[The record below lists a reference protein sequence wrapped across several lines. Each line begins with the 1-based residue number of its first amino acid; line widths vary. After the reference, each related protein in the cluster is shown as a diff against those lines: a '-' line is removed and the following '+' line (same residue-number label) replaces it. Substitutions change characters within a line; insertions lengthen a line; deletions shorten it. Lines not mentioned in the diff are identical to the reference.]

1 LMRIRSAIFGIAAS
15 FVAVSFFASPLL
27 AQDWARE
34 KLEKSPRHGEW
45 VEVKHSERSVRC
57 FLVFPEVKEKAAAVI
72 VVHEIF
78 GLTEWVRDVA
88 DQLAEAGYIAIAPDL
103 LSGQTYSGVDE
114 ARKAISQLSDP
125 QVVADL
131 DAVAAYVAKLP
142 ASNGKVAAVGFC
154 WGGATVFKFAN
165 HNRDLKATYVFYGRG
180 PSDRAGVENIQGPVY
195 GFYAENDARVN
206 ETLPATTEAMKP
218 AGKTFEPKIYPDAGH
233 GFMRA
238 GEAPDASEANLQARD
253 ASWSRWKSL
262 LEQL

>member
-1 LMRIRSAIFGIAAS
+1 VRS
-15 FVAVSFFASPLL
+15 
-27 AQDWARE
+27 
-34 KLEKSPRHGEW
+34 
-45 VEVKHSERSVRC
+45 
-57 FLVFPEVKEKAAAVI
+57 
-72 VVHEIF
+72 
-78 GLTEWVRDVA
+78 VA
-88 DQLAEAGYIAIAPDL
+88 DQLAGAGYIAIAPDL

-125 QVVADL
+125 QVMADL

-142 ASNGKVAAVGFC
+142 ASNGKVTAVGFC
-154 WGGATVFKFAN
+154 WGGGTVFKFAN

-180 PSDRAGVENIQGPVY
+180 PSDRAGAESIQGPVY

-206 ETLPATTEAMKP
+206 ETLPETTEAMRA
-218 AGKTFEPKIYPDAGH
+218 AGKTFEPQIYPGAGH

-238 GEAPDASEANLQARD
+238 GEAPDASEANLKARD

>member
-1 LMRIRSAIFGIAAS
+1 MSIRTAVTRMAA
-15 FVAVSFFASPLL
+15 FFAALNFFTCSLL

-45 VEVKHSERSVRC
+45 VEVKHGDRNVRC
-57 FLVFPEVKEKAAAVI
+57 FLVFPEVNERATAVL

-78 GLTEWVRDVA
+78 GLTEWVRSIA

-125 QVVADL
+125 QVMADL
-131 DAVAAYVAKLP
+131 DAVTAYVAKLP
-142 ASNGKVAAVGFC
+142 AANGRVTAAGFC

-180 PSDRAGVENIQGPVY
+180 PTDRAGVESIQRPVY

-206 ETLPATTEAMKP
+206 ETLSETTKAMKA
-218 AGKTFEPKIYPDAGH
+218 AGKTFEPQSYPGAGH

-238 GEAPDASEANLQARD
+238 GEAPDASEANREARD

>member
-1 LMRIRSAIFGIAAS
+1 MDIRTATSRMAAT
-15 FVAVSFFASPLL
+15 FAALVFFSSPSI

-45 VEVKHSERSVRC
+45 VEVKHGDRNVRC

-78 GLTEWVRDVA
+78 GLTEWVRSVA
-88 DQLAEAGYIAIAPDL
+88 DQLAGAGYIAIAPDL

-114 ARKAISQLSDP
+114 ARKAISELSDP
-125 QVVADL
+125 QVMADL

-142 ASNGKVAAVGFC
+142 ASNGKVTAVGFC
-154 WGGATVFKFAN
+154 WGGGTVFKFAN
-165 HNRDLKATYVFYGRG
+165 HNRDLTATYVFYGRG
-180 PSDRAGVENIQGPVY
+180 PSDRAGVESIQGPVY

-206 ETLPATTEAMKP
+206 ETLPATTEAMKA
-218 AGKTFEPKIYPDAGH
+218 AGKTFEPNTYPGAGH

-238 GEAPDASEANLQARD
+238 GEAPDASEANREARD

>member
-1 LMRIRSAIFGIAAS
+1 MSIRTAVSRMAAS
-15 FVAVSFFASPLL
+15 LAALIFFTSALL

-45 VEVKHSERSVRC
+45 VEVKYGDRIVRC

-78 GLTEWVRDVA
+78 GLTEWVRSVA

-114 ARKAISQLSDP
+114 ARKAISELSDP
-125 QVVADL
+125 QVMADL
-131 DAVAAYVAKLP
+131 DGVAEYIAKLP
-142 ASNGKVAAVGFC
+142 ASNGKVTAVGFC

-165 HNRDLKATYVFYGRG
+165 HNRDLKAAYVFYGRG
-180 PSDRAGVENIQGPVY
+180 PSDRAGAESIQAPVY

-206 ETLPATTEAMKP
+206 ETLPETTEAMKA
-218 AGKTFEPKIYPDAGH
+218 AGKTFEPHIYPGAGH

>member
-1 LMRIRSAIFGIAAS
+1 MSIRTAIFRVAAS
-15 FVAVSFFASPLL
+15 FAPLIFFSSPLL

-45 VEVKHSERSVRC
+45 VEVKHGDRNVRC

-78 GLTEWVRDVA
+78 GLTEWVRSVA

-114 ARKAISQLSDP
+114 ARAAISQLSDP
-125 QVVADL
+125 QVMADL
-131 DAVAAYVAKLP
+131 DAVAAYAAKLP
-142 ASNGKVAAVGFC
+142 ASNGKVTAVGFC
-154 WGGATVFKFAN
+154 WGGGTVFKFAN
-165 HNRDLKATYVFYGRG
+165 HNRDVKATYVFYGRG
-180 PSDRAGVENIQGPVY
+180 PSDRAGAESIQGPVY

-206 ETLPATTEAMKP
+206 ETLPETTEAMKA
-218 AGKTFEPKIYPDAGH
+218 AGKTFEPQIYPGAGH